1 MKRKYRKII
10 VIAGFVIGVGMATA
24 SLLYTHGRFHVL
36 AIAGITIC
44 LLSILHYPWKQIR
57 S

>member
-44 LLSILHYPWKQIR
+44 LLSILHYPWKFWIR
-57 S
+57 